1 MGEILDHTAR
11 LMSMVLSFALLP
23 GFPAYV
29 PGHVASKDA
38 WRERDGSSK
47 NASLPQ
53 GSARW
58 QAERSIEEELVDG
71 HPPAHAF
78 SLSGGVTKTENRS
91 LLSFFYAKEEE
102 EVVKQISCAMLI
114 FLQSMEEELARHER
128 DTA

>member
-1 MGEILDHTAR
+1 M
-11 LMSMVLSFALLP
+11 
-23 GFPAYV
+23 
-29 PGHVASKDA
+29 
-38 WRERDGSSK
+38 
-47 NASLPQ
+47 PQ

-58 QAERSIEEELVDG
+58 QAEKSIEEELVDG

-91 LLSFFYAKEEE
+91 LLSLFYAKEEE

-114 FLQSMEEELARHER
+114 FLQSMKEEFTRHER